1 MQDRVLTALRQAG
14 FDGRPAATLDK
25 DGAAFALLDDTLLYL
40 DESGA
45 RGVPLRDIN
54 RIHSDATGVLKV
66 ETPAGTAITAS
77 LVGFDPT
84 RVQHFFKEVKDATN
98 RAKSLPPAP
107 TPANTSPAWKTGWA
121 PSTPQPS
128 ASATMPTA
136 APTAPPASA
145 PQPTPEP
152 TPTPPVPASEEPRR
166 VVISSA
172 PKSSAPS
179 ATSTSAPQPPREVER
194 TPEAFTAPR
203 RALPRIPDV
212 SRFAPTLRLLGV
224 LMFLVGAGVG
234 YLEWRA
240 GAQLTGLWTF
250 GVGAVGA
257 FALYVFGEVVRA
269 VAGIAARVSR
279 EE

>member
-1 MQDRVLTALRQAG
+1 MTMQDRVLTALRQAG

-25 DGAAFALLDDTLLYL
+25 DGAVFALLDDTLLYL
-40 DESGA
+40 EDSGA
-45 RGVPLRDIN
+45 RSVSLRDIN
-54 RIHSDATGVLKV
+54 RIHSDAAGVLRV

-107 TPANTSPAWKTGWA
+107 TPAGSNPAWKTGWA
-121 PSTPQPS
+121 GGATQPS
-128 ASATMPTA
+128 AVGGSPVTA
-136 APTAPPASA
+136 AQASVVT
-145 PQPTPEP
+145 PSSTPETVTP
-152 TPTPPVPASEEPRR
+152 TPTAVEEPRR

-172 PKSSAPS
+172 PKQAAEPVV
-179 ATSTSAPQPPREVER
+179 SAPQAPREAES

-203 RALPRIPDV
+203 SALPRIPDV
-212 SRFAPTLRLLGV
+212 GRFAPTLRLLGV

-234 YLEWRA
+234 FLQWRA

-250 GVGAVGA
+250 GIGGVGA

-279 EE
+279 EG